1 MPSDRFRARSTLRFP
16 VPTNP
21 ACLAVPKSFSLPVRR
36 DGSACSTRPAS
47 SPTRCVPADVDET
60 PKRGELPRAC
70 ANRLARAKADAA
82 LKSVQLDDELRGA
95 FILAADTVVA
105 VGRRILPKANLVDE
119 AAQCLRLL
127 SGRNHRVYTAI
138 CLVTPK
144 EAFRQRLIETRVRFK
159 RLSEDDIQAY
169 IGSGEWRGKAGGYA
183 VQGIAGSFVVK
194 MVGSYTNVVGLPL
207 YEIDHAARRRRF
219 SDPLRLAQCQLSRPR
234 MRAPAA
240 PSRHQNPARNAASR
254 RARPPRR
261 SVPRAAATST

>member
-1 MPSDRFRARSTLRFP
+1 MLGRPKIVLASGSPRRLSLLNQAGIEPDALR
-16 VPTNP
+16 
-21 ACLAVPKSFSLPVRR
+21 
-36 DGSACSTRPAS
+36 
-47 SPTRCVPADVDET
+47 PADVDET

-82 LKSVQLDDELRGA
+82 LKSVQLDDE
-95 FILAADTVVA
+95 
-105 VGRRILPKANLVDE
+105 
-119 AAQCLRLL
+119 LL

-194 MVGSYTNVVGLPL
+194 MVGSYTNIVGLPL
-207 YEIDHAARRRRF
+207 YETVTLLGGEGFPIRF
-219 SDPLRLAQCQLSRPR
+219 GWL
-234 MRAPAA
+234 
-240 PSRHQNPARNAASR
+240 NAS
-254 RARPPRR
+254 
-261 SVPRAAATST
+261 